1 MFKPL
6 KPVQTVYHIK
16 TTSPLKVVFLDTM
29 FIDDVSLVCVMDLF
43 TKFASVSAFRKPVD
57 SKVTKKALEEFLA
70 KVDSSVDDIGE
81 FRVDGGSEYMGAFRE
96 FVGDTKRI
104 VSMAYRKQAMSP
116 VERFNGTMRRFLER
130 MFEVQGK
137 PINWPQKYIPEAVRV
152 YNEELEHGSTGYTPK
167 EALVSEDAQRV
178 IRQAQAQRSPPPDV
192 QVGDT
197 VRALSRDIQNV
208 FDKKIRSN
216 WTRQLFTV
224 KAIKGSKVVLNDGA
238 EVMSH
243 EVLKIDPDLLFEGPQ
258 KAPAEAAPR
267 KPKPTSQRALREIQ
281 DYLGAPNPQELPAR
295 RIPRRR

>member
-1 MFKPL
+1 
-6 KPVQTVYHIK
+6 
-16 TTSPLKVVFLDTM
+16 M

-43 TKFASVSAFRKPVD
+43 TKYASVTAFRKPID
-57 SKVTKKALEEFLA
+57 SKSTTKALQEFLT
-70 KVDSSVDDIGE
+70 KVNASVDDIGE

-137 PINWPQKYIPEAVRV
+137 PINWPTRYIPEAVRV

-167 EALVSEDAQRV
+167 EALTSEDAQRV

-197 VRALSRDIQNV
+197 VRVVSRDIQNM

-216 WTRQLFTV
+216 WTRELFTV

-243 EVLKIDPDLLFEGPQ
+243 EVLQIDPDILFEGPQ
-258 KAPAEAAPR
+258 KAPVETAPK
-267 KPKPTSQRALREIQ
+267 KPKPSSQRELRQ
-281 DYLGAPNPQELPAR
+281 TKDYLTAPKPTELPER
-295 RIPRRR
+295 RQRQQKIIHDVTHF